1 MTTVREA
8 LADVESRLFDSG
20 LASPQANARILLTHT
35 LGVGPG
41 LLALHLDDAIDEEA
55 LRNLD
60 EMTERRVAGEPLQ
73 YITGSA
79 PFRYLELETAP
90 GVFIPRPET
99 EMVVQAALDRVAEV
113 EEPRVLDLC
122 CGSGTIAIS
131 IACELSDA
139 QVTAIDM
146 SPDAVALA
154 TRNAEASGVIDRVRI
169 LEGNLFGALDADAD
183 GTPDDGDGFFDL
195 VVSNPPYIP
204 TAKLV
209 AMPGEIVDWEPMRA
223 LDGGEDGLDVF
234 REIVAGIAGF
244 LRRGGWFVCELDED
258 MVDEAVRQLGED
270 GRFEDIAAIDDLAG
284 RPRAVAARLR

>member
-1 MTTVREA
+1 MATVREA
-8 LADVESRLFDSG
+8 LADVESRIFDSG
-20 LASPQANARILLTHT
+20 LASPQANARILLSHA

-60 EMTERRVAGEPLQ
+60 EMTERRVMGEPLQ

-99 EMVVQAALDRVAEV
+99 EVVVQAALDRVAEV

-122 CGSGTIAIS
+122 CGGGTIAIS

-154 TRNAEASGVIDRVRI
+154 TRNAEASGVAGRVSVI
-169 LEGNLFGALDADAD
+169 EGNLFTAFDADAD
-183 GTPDDGDGFFDL
+183 MSFDL
-195 VVSNPPYIP
+195 VISNPPYIP

-209 AMPGEIVDWEPMRA
+209 TMPGEVVDWEPMQA

-234 REIVAGIAGF
+234 REIVAGLAGF

-258 MVDEAVRQLGED
+258 MVDEAVRLLGED
-270 GRFEDIAAIDDLAG
+270 GRFEDIAAIDDLTD